1 MRILV
6 ALLALGLGSATAA
19 PGQLTPQALATAL
32 KHKSF
37 TLINVHVPFEG
48 AIAGTDAFIPFDA
61 VKGSARLP
69 RDHKAQILLYCR
81 SGRMSAIAHATLHS
95 LGYSNVR
102 ELQGGFDAW
111 TQAGFALLPNRP

>member
-1 MRILV
+1 MLN
-6 ALLALGLGSATAA
+6 LGSVTAA
-19 PGQLTPQALATAL
+19 SAFLTPQELATAL

-48 AIAGTDAFIPFDA
+48 AIAGTDAFIPFDK
-61 VKGSARLP
+61 VKGSAQLP
-69 RDHKAQILLYCR
+69 RDHTAQIVLYCR
-81 SGRMSAIAHATLHS
+81 SGHMSAIARATLNT

-111 TQAGFALLPNRP
+111 KQAGFPLTQR

>member
-1 MRILV
+1 MHPFF

-19 PGQLTPQALATAL
+19 PGLLTPQVLNTAL

-48 AIAGTDAFIPFDA
+48 AIAGTDAFVPFDA
-61 VKGSARLP
+61 IKGSPRLP
-69 RDHKAQILLYCR
+69 RDHAAKIVLYCR
-81 SGRMSAIAHATLHS
+81 SGRMSAIARATL
-95 LGYSNVR
+95 LTQGYTNVS

-111 TQAGFALLPNRP
+111 KQAGFPLKQR

>member
-1 MRILV
+1 MRLLFIL
-6 ALLALGLGSATAA
+6 LILGLGSARAA
-19 PGQLTPQALATAL
+19 PVLLTPQELATAL

-48 AIAGTDAFIPFDA
+48 AIAGTNAFIPFDA
-61 VKGSARLP
+61 IKGSARLP
-69 RDHKAQILLYCR
+69 RDHAAQIVLYCR
-81 SGRMSAIAHATLHS
+81 SGRMSAIARATLNT

-111 TQAGFALLPNRP
+111 KQAGFPLAKR